1 MKMTVLAVAVLVI
14 TAGSAT
20 AGSDHYGSN
29 GSQQP
34 ATASDNMYTFSI
46 RKMNNDIGGAENR
59 TQADCSQR

>member
-1 MKMTVLAVAVLVI
+1 MTVLAVAVLVI

-34 ATASDNMYTFSI
+34 ATASYNIYTSSI
-46 RKMNNDIGGAENR
+46 KK
-59 TQADCSQR
+59 